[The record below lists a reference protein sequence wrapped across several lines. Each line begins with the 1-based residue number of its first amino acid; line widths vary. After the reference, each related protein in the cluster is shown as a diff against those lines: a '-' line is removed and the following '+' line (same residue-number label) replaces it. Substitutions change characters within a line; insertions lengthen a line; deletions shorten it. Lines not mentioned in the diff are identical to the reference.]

1 MLNHDPYP
9 DGGVGTVERSWMD
22 RVIRPDE
29 IERYLI
35 NGKDFIDDNLIELQ
49 LRRNARPDPARI
61 RDIIAKA
68 FAIESLDPEDTAAL
82 LNVQD
87 PDLWEE
93 IFEAAAKIKN
103 KVYDNRIVTFAPL
116 YCGSRC
122 VNDCVYCGF
131 RSSNKAIERRALTF
145 DEIEAEARIM
155 AGKLGHKRIV
165 AVYGEHPSTD
175 ADYIAESMRRIYSVK
190 EQARVGLG
198 EIRRVNI
205 NAAPMSIADLRK
217 LGDAGI
223 GTYQVFQET
232 YHHNTY
238 RQVHPAG
245 TIKGNFDWR
254 LYALHR
260 AMDAGIDD
268 VAAGALF
275 GLADWRFEVM
285 GMLCHTRDLEG
296 RFGLG
301 VHTVSVPRIEPA
313 ADTDFSWLT
322 HRVSDVDFKRAIGVL
337 RLSIPYAGLIVTCR
351 ESPEMIRDVIPM
363 CTQRDAS
370 SRIGVGA
377 YEDAESG
384 QKEKRQQFI
393 LGDTRSLDE
402 VICELASM
410 GYITSF
416 CTAGYRCGR
425 TGDKIMGL
433 LKSGKEGCFCKLNAV
448 LTFKEWLDDFGT
460 PETRA
465 VGEKIIAKEVAEVQA
480 RTSID
485 FSPLMVRKFEDD
497 LARIGQGERDIYF

>member
-1 MLNHDPYP
+1 
-9 DGGVGTVERSWMD
+9 MD
-22 RVIRPDE
+22 RVIRQDE
-29 IERYLI
+29 IDRYLI
-35 NGKDFIDDNLIELQ
+35 NGRDFIDDDRIWSQ
-49 LRRNARPDPARI
+49 LEGNARPDPGRV
-61 RDIIAKA
+61 REIIAKA
-68 FAIESLDPEDTAAL
+68 FAIESLDPEDAAAL

-87 PDLWEE
+87 PGLWEE
-93 IFEAAAKIKN
+93 IFDAAARIKT
-103 KVYDNRIVTFAPL
+103 KVYDNRVVTFAPL

-122 VNDCVYCGF
+122 VNDCAYCGF
-131 RSSNKAIERRALTF
+131 RSSNKAIERRALSL

-175 ADYIAESMRRIYSVK
+175 ADYIAESMRRIYTVK

-205 NAAPMSIADLRK
+205 NAAPMSIADMRK
-217 LGDAGI
+217 LGEAGI
-223 GTYQVFQET
+223 GTFQVFQET
-232 YHHNTY
+232 YHHGTY
-238 RQVHPAG
+238 GKVHPAG
-245 TIKGNFDWR
+245 TIKANFDWR

-275 GLADWRFEVM
+275 GLYDWRFEVM
-285 GMLCHTRDLEG
+285 GLLCHTRDLEG

-313 ADTDFSWLT
+313 ADTDFGWLT
-322 HRVSDVDFKRAIGVL
+322 HRVSDQDFKRLIGVI
-337 RLSIPYAGLIVTCR
+337 RLAIPYAGLIVTCR
-351 ESPEMIRDVIPM
+351 ESPEMIRQVIPM

-377 YEDAESG
+377 YEDAENA
-384 QKEKRQQFI
+384 QEEKRQQFI

-402 VICELASM
+402 VICELAAM

-448 LTFKEWLDDFGT
+448 LTFKEWLDDFGS

-465 VGEKIIAKEVAEVQA
+465 VGERIIAREVAEVQA
-480 RTSID
+480 RSAD
-485 FSPLMVRKFEDD
+485 YSGPMVRKFEQD

>member
-1 MLNHDPYP
+1 MLTCDPSSNT
-9 DGGVGTVERSWMD
+9 GAGALGESWKD
-22 RVIRPDE
+22 KVIRPDE
-29 IERYLI
+29 IDRYLVD
-35 NGKDFIDDNLIELQ
+35 GHDFIDDELIDRQ
-49 LRRNARPDPARI
+49 LERNARPDPARV
-61 RDIIAKA
+61 RDIIAKS
-68 FAIESLDPEDTAAL
+68 FAIESLDPDDAAAL

-87 PDLWEE
+87 AELWEE
-93 IFEAAAKIKN
+93 IFDAAARIKT

-122 VNDCVYCGF
+122 VNDCAYCGF
-131 RSSNKAIERRALTF
+131 RSSNKEIERRALSF
-145 DEIEAEARIM
+145 DEIEAETRIM

-190 EQARVGLG
+190 ERARVGLG

-232 YHHNTY
+232 YHHETY
-238 RQVHPAG
+238 QKVHPAG
-245 TIKGNFDWR
+245 TIKGHFDWR

-260 AMDAGIDD
+260 AMEAGIDD

-275 GLADWRFEVM
+275 GLYDWRFEVM
-285 GMLCHTRDLEG
+285 GLLCHTRSLEG

-313 ADTDFSWLT
+313 AGTDFSWLT
-322 HRVSDVDFKRAIGVL
+322 HRVNDVDFKRLIGVI
-337 RLSIPYAGLIVTCR
+337 RLAIPYAGLIVTCR
-351 ESPEMIRDVIPM
+351 ESPEMIREVIPM

-377 YEDAESG
+377 YEDAEND

-480 RTSID
+480 RAATD
-485 FSPLMVRKFEDD
+485 FPAVMVRKFEDD

>member
-1 MLNHDPYP
+1 M
-9 DGGVGTVERSWMD
+9 ERSWMD
-22 RVIRPDE
+22 RVIRRDE
-29 IERYLI
+29 IDRYLI
-35 NGKDFIDDNLIELQ
+35 QGRDFIDDERIWRQ
-49 LRRNARPDPARI
+49 LERNARPDPGRV
-61 RDIIAKA
+61 REIIAKA
-68 FAIESLDPEDTAAL
+68 FAIESLDPEDAAVL

-87 PDLWEE
+87 PGLWEE
-93 IFEAAAKIKN
+93 IFDAAARIKTQ
-103 KVYDNRIVTFAPL
+103 VYDNRVVTFAPL

-122 VNDCVYCGF
+122 VNDCAYCGF
-131 RSSNKAIERRALTF
+131 RSSNKAIERRALSLE
-145 DEIEAEARIM
+145 EIEAETRIM

-190 EQARVGLG
+190 EKARVGLG

-217 LGDAGI
+217 LGEAGI
-223 GTYQVFQET
+223 GTFQVFQET
-232 YHHNTY
+232 YHHETY
-238 RQVHPAG
+238 RKVHPAG
-245 TIKGNFDWR
+245 TIKADFDWR

-268 VAAGALF
+268 VATGALF
-275 GLADWRFEVM
+275 GLYDWRFEVM
-285 GMLCHTRDLEG
+285 GLLCHTRDLEG

-313 ADTDFSWLT
+313 ADTDFGWLT
-322 HRVSDVDFKRAIGVL
+322 HRVSDEDFKRLIGVI
-337 RLSIPYAGLIVTCR
+337 RLAIPYAGLIVTCR
-351 ESPEMIRDVIPM
+351 ESPEMIRQVIPM

-377 YEDAESG
+377 YEDSEDD

-402 VICELASM
+402 VICELAAM

-425 TGDKIMGL
+425 TGNKIMGL

-448 LTFKEWLDDFGT
+448 LTFKEWLDDFGS

-465 VGEKIIAKEVAEVQA
+465 VGERIIAREVGEVRA
-480 RTSID
+480 RSAD
-485 FSPLMVRKFEDD
+485 YPAAMVRTFEQD